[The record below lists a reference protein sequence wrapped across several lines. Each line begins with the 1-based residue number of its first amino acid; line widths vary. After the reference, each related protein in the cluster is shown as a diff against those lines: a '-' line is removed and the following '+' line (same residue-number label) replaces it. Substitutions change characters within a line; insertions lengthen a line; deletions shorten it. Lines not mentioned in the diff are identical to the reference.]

1 MRKRGRTTYVPGLTI
16 EEIERIRKEE
26 KIDSP
31 AEAFRKMAKYSRIG
45 QEIDLKKRTE
55 LYRPATLQN
64 PFNFSPSKKKKK
76 SNKAFF
82 EGII

>member
-1 MRKRGRTTYVPGLTI
+1 MKKRGRMVYVPGFTI
-16 EEIERIRKEE
+16 EEIERIRNEE

-31 AEAFRKMAKYSRIG
+31 TEAFRKMAKYSKVG

-64 PFNFSPSKKKKK
+64 PFNFSSSKKKKK

-82 EGII
+82 EGML